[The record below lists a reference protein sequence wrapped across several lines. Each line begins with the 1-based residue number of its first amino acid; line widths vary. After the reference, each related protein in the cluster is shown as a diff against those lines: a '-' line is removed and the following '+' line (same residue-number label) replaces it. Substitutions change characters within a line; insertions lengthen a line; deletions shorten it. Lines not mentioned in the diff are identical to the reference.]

1 MPDIL
6 HLNNSKVKFHVTVV
20 FKEQKIDYLIDQSLS
35 IETIIKNICLELN
48 KTEVR
53 IQDLSL
59 RNFETEEL
67 ITDENFRRKVKE
79 GDHLKLVA
87 SPAIEAADT
96 VRNMKSFDE
105 GTVKRTIFMLQ
116 KYIKEVEFVDE
127 FIVLGGL
134 SYLQRT
140 IMNCQGNTLAYALN
154 SLQNL
159 MEHDHGWENFTKDF
173 VSMIV
178 TIIVQQNLVNICRPA
193 TNIIVKLVCAD
204 KSSKGAV
211 QCYGFDV
218 VNKAIK
224 SKEFLPTLV
233 QRLSATDYLLQFNS
247 LHLINALFRHVTD
260 KHRENFVNELNE
272 LNIKSEIM
280 KLMISSPAEELTKQ
294 LVEFQRL
301 TIQEGNI
308 KKNIQYS
315 SDNPKHKTML
325 EELWTLSGLTQEG
338 DMKWRKLGFS
348 TENPR
353 RDLFRIG
360 FYGLEIIHKYAT
372 DENKRY
378 RELMESEG
386 KHSDGKGCP
395 IMRAAT
401 EVIELLCDFWDI
413 NTGYTTTT
421 SFQPFIFII
430 EKVFAITLECFI
442 KLWHGSEINQNQTSE
457 DLIRVSL
464 LVRSQFRFSIAKSE
478 LCGAEALEQF
488 SEDMLNTSYQI
499 IKERHIKELELEDD
513 LMSKVPIRHLRER
526 LYKESYE
533 FVKEQRINCLVQG
546 AWFPIIK
553 ERGRVREMFRYYRLS
568 PNTKC
573 LHYAEYVKI
582 KDTRPPIEE
591 LIEKIDLSTNMDIM
605 AGSSLMVQHN
615 KKNINSSLCFSLVG
629 NRDSEN
635 SSHIDFI
642 CDSVVKYSEWIDGL
656 NMFLDK
662 NISSKSTAKYI
673 QQLTDINLKLCLLEL
688 GSERVEI
695 PVIPPEIP
703 ALPTDYQFFYEEGWC
718 EAIDI
723 SDFEKNST
731 ALGQSQDNLFSI
743 SNDNDDLNEST
754 LNVSRRPKH
763 EKNKLYNPLTVNTKH
778 SNYMKDNIRNSF
790 ITPFTPVMN
799 IVQSV
804 FDSNRY
810 PNTSSVLSNTTSPLN
825 YQDIIETPLP
835 PMPPPLLNRSSSI
848 KSSKQ
853 SISLGLNNNDIKESG
868 ENEMIDTDSIKNS
881 NGPINGM

>member
-1 MPDIL
+1 MR
-6 HLNNSKVKFHVTVV
+6 VKFHVTVV

-35 IETIIKNICLELN
+35 IEAIIKNICLELN
-48 KTEVR
+48 KSEIR

-116 KYIKEVEFVDE
+116 KYIKEVEFVDA
-127 FIVLGGL
+127 FITLGGL
-134 SYLQRT
+134 AYLQRT

-218 VNKAIK
+218 VNNAIT

-260 KHRENFVNELNE
+260 KHREKFVSELNA
-272 LNIKSEIM
+272 LNIKETVM
-280 KLMISSPAEELTKQ
+280 NLMISSPAEELTKQ

-308 KKNIQYS
+308 KKNTQYS
-315 SDNPKHKTML
+315 SDNETHKRML
-325 EELWTLSGLTQEG
+325 EELWTLSGLTQDG

-348 TENPR
+348 SENPK

-360 FYGLEIIHKYAT
+360 VYGLEIINSYARNET
-372 DENKRY
+372 ETYKNIIK
-378 RELMESEG
+378 RELDNV
-386 KHSDGKGCP
+386 DGKSCP
-395 IMRAAT
+395 IMRAST

-421 SFQPFIFII
+421 SFQPFLFII

-442 KLWHGSEINQNQTSE
+442 KLWHESDINQNQNSE
-457 DLIRVSL
+457 DLLRVSL

-478 LCGAEALEQF
+478 SAGSEAFNQF
-488 SEDMLNTSYQI
+488 KTDMLQTPYQI

-533 FVKEQRINCLVQG
+533 FVKEQRINCLIQG
-546 AWFPIIK
+546 EWFPIIK
-553 ERGRVREMFRYYRLS
+553 EKGRIREMFRYYRLS

-582 KDTRPPIEE
+582 KDTRPPLEE

-605 AGSSLMVQHN
+605 AGASLMVQHN
-615 KKNINSSLCFSLVG
+615 KKNINPNLCFSLVG

-635 SSHIDFI
+635 LSHIDFI

-703 ALPTDYQFFYEEGWC
+703 AVPSDYQFFYEEGWC

-731 ALGQSQDNLFSI
+731 SREQSQENLFNI
-743 SNDNDDLNEST
+743 SNANEISEIDEMELNI
-754 LNVSRRPKH
+754 KAAK
-763 EKNKLYNPLTVNTKH
+763 EKNERNSLLSPLAISTKRA
-778 SNYMKDNIRNSF
+778 SYMKDSARNSC
-790 ITPFTPVMN
+790 ITPFTPIIN

-804 FDSNRY
+804 FDSSRFPTTN
-810 PNTSSVLSNTTSPLN
+810 SVLTNTATPLN
-825 YQDIIETPLP
+825 YQDIIESPLP
-835 PMPPPLLNRSSSI
+835 PMPPPLLMNSSST
-848 KSSKQ
+848 KNSKQ
-853 SISLGLNNNDIKESG
+853 SLTSNDKEEIKESN
-868 ENEMIDTDSIKNS
+868 EINEMDSNSIKNS
-881 NGPINGM
+881 NGPINGI

>member
-6 HLNNSKVKFHVTVV
+6 HLNNSKIKFHVTVV
-20 FKEQKIDYLIDQSLS
+20 FKEQKIDYAIDQSLS

-48 KTEVR
+48 KTEIR

-127 FIVLGGL
+127 FIRLGGL

-140 IMNCQGNTLAYALN
+140 IMNSQTIPGNTLAYALN

-159 MEHDHGWENFTKDF
+159 MEHDHGWENFTRDF
-173 VSMIV
+173 VSQIIS
-178 TIIVQQNLVNICRPA
+178 IIVQQNLVNICRPA

-218 VNKAIK
+218 VNNAIT

-233 QRLSATDYLLQFNS
+233 QRLTATDYLLQFNS
-247 LHLINALFRHVTD
+247 LHLINALLGHVTD
-260 KHRENFVNELNE
+260 KHREKFVNELNA
-272 LNIKSEIM
+272 LNIKEIVM
-280 KLMISSPAEELTKQ
+280 NLMIGSPAEELTKQ

-301 TIQEGNI
+301 TIKEGNI
-308 KKNIQYS
+308 KKNIQYT
-315 SDNPKHKTML
+315 SDNETHKRML
-325 EELWTLSGLTQEG
+325 EELWTLSGFTQEG

-348 TENPR
+348 TENPK

-360 FYGLEIIHKYAT
+360 FYGLEIINNYANT
-372 DENKRY
+372 ETETY
-378 RELMESEG
+378 RNILKKEAERP
-386 KHSDGKGCP
+386 DGKSCP
-395 IMRAAT
+395 FMRAST
-401 EVIELLCDFWDI
+401 EIIELLCDFWDI

-430 EKVFAITLECFI
+430 GKVFAITLECFI
-442 KLWHGSEINQNQTSE
+442 KLWHESEINQNSE
-457 DLIRVSL
+457 DVLRVSL
-464 LVRSQFRFSIAKSE
+464 LVRSQFRYSLTKSE
-478 LCGAEALEQF
+478 ASGADALNQF
-488 SEDMLNTSYQI
+488 KNDMLNTPYQI

-513 LMSKVPIRHLRER
+513 LMSKIPIRHLRER
-526 LYKESYE
+526 LYKDCYK
-533 FVKEQRINCLVQG
+533 FVKEQRINCLIQG
-546 AWFPIIK
+546 DWFPVIK
-553 ERGRVREMFRYYRLS
+553 DRGRVREMFRYYKLS

-573 LHYAEYVKI
+573 LHYAEYLKI
-582 KDTRPPIEE
+582 KDTRPPLEE
-591 LIEKIDLSTNMDIM
+591 LIEKIDLSTNMDILEG
-605 AGSSLMVQHN
+605 ASLIVQHN
-615 KKNINSSLCFSLVG
+615 KKNLNSNLCFSLVV

-635 SSHIDFI
+635 LSHIDFI

-656 NMFLDK
+656 NMYLDK

-688 GSERVEI
+688 GSERIDI

-723 SDFEKNST
+723 SDFEKSLNQHE
-731 ALGQSQDNLFSI
+731 QSQENLFNI
-743 SNDNDDLNEST
+743 SNADEPEINEIE
-754 LNVSRRPKH
+754 LNVENKPKSN
-763 EKNKLYNPLTVNTKH
+763 KNKFSPLTINTKR
-778 SNYMKDNIRNSF
+778 SIYSKDDMKNSSY
-790 ITPFTPVMN
+790 ITPITTTVN
-799 IVQSV
+799 IFQSV

-810 PNTSSVLSNTTSPLN
+810 PNTDSVLSNMATPLN
-825 YQDIIETPLP
+825 YQEIIDKPLP
-835 PMPPPLLNRSSSI
+835 PMLPPLLDNSL
-848 KSSKQ
+848 KNSKQ
-853 SISLGLNNNDIKESG
+853 SVNSDENNESKSSD
-868 ENEMIDTDSIKNS
+868 ELNEMVKSNSIKNCS
-881 NGPINGM
+881 DPVNG